1 MSRKNPEARSQ
12 KPEFKRILVTG
23 ATGFLG
29 HHIVP
34 VLQKK
39 FDAEIIAV
47 GSRDFN
53 LLEPDVPGKMMRAI
67 RPDCVVHL
75 AAKSG
80 GIIDNKQKPADYYY
94 ENVVI
99 NTHVFEAA
107 RRAGAQKFLALMG
120 GCSYPATAKSPI
132 GEDQMWNG
140 FPQIESAGYSIAKK
154 MLLVQSW
161 AYRQQ
166 YGFNSIVL
174 IPGNVYGEWDN
185 FNLTQAHAI
194 AALIRKCVEAKDKKM
209 PYITAFGSGRPVRDF
224 VYAGD
229 VAAVIPWFLVNYN
242 TSDPVNIS
250 TGMPTSIRKLV
261 ETVKA
266 AAAYRGKV
274 RWDSSQP
281 DGQVEKIFAPD
292 RLHQLGLRCPTTL
305 DKGLKKTVK
314 WFLENRA
321 TGTVRL

>member
-1 MSRKNPEARSQ
+1 MNTNSNKI
-12 KPEFKRILVTG
+12 FKRILVTG

-34 VLQKK
+34 VLKEN

-53 LLEPDVPGKMMRAI
+53 LLQPGVPEKMLNEI
-67 RPDCVVHL
+67 HPDCIVHL

-80 GIIDNKQKPADYYY
+80 GIVDNKQKPADYYF
-94 ENVVI
+94 ENIVM
-99 NTHVFEAA
+99 NTHVFQAA
-107 RRAGAQKFLALMG
+107 FLGGVKKFLALMG

-140 FPQIESAGYSIAKK
+140 FPQIESAGYSMAKK

-166 YGFNSIVL
+166 HGFNSITL

-185 FNLTQAHAI
+185 FNLAEAHAI
-194 AALIRKCVEAKDKKM
+194 PALIRKCIDAKDDRL
-209 PYITAFGSGRPVRDF
+209 PFITALGTGRAMRDF

-229 VAAVIPWFLVNYN
+229 VAAIIPWFLTNYN
-242 TSDPVNIS
+242 NSEPVNIS
-250 TGMPTSIRKLV
+250 TGARTLIRELA

-266 AAAYRGKV
+266 ATGYPGEV
-274 RWDSSQP
+274 RWDPSQP
-281 DGQVEKIFAPD
+281 DGQLEKIFDPS
-292 RLHQLGLRCPTTL
+292 RLHQLGLKCPTTL
-305 DKGLKKTVK
+305 TVGLRKTVE
-314 WFLENRA
+314 WFLGNRSA
-321 TGTVRL
+321 GAIRL